1 MSDTQSFHE
10 FALPLM
16 LMGFFSVGV
25 VTIELV
31 YRYSKRKWLVLYIC
45 EAVFLAYIIFEA
57 WNMFLPEDD
66 RLSK

>member
-1 MSDTQSFHE
+1 
-10 FALPLM
+10 M